1 MNLTDIKPFL
11 LTQFKSEQDLI
22 KSINLLSENFTSKRE
37 NIDDYHNDE
46 KMISAYAAF
55 YLTTNFPKFSHCMN
69 YLDKYKDYLGDAE
82 IIDIGVGPG
91 TFLFA
96 IGEYF
101 NWKMDGTLYGI
112 ETSHLMKKQA
122 IKIKEGL
129 YSDKDIEI
137 VSNESLIPPK
147 IENKNRVIIFTHSF
161 NEMGIK
167 RAKEYINNLKPD
179 AILFIEPGT
188 KDLFQSYLS
197 LRSELI
203 EDGFNCHYP
212 CLSNSV
218 CPLEGK
224 DDWCHQYL
232 KITHDKEV
240 ERLTQVAKKNRKW
253 MAVTLGLYIKGEVS
267 NFTENDARI
276 IRTFP
281 ESKFGFEWDICTK
294 DNSILE
300 VQTLKRNYSKS
311 DAKDIAKKLA
321 GDKIVFDIDK
331 ELKDNRTRIKLV
343 KTDEGDFK

>member
-1 MNLTDIKPFL
+1 MNLSDIKPYL
-11 LTQFKSEQDLI
+11 LTQFKSEQDLV
-22 KSINLLSENFTSKRE
+22 KSINLLSTNFTSKRE
-37 NIDDYHNDE
+37 NLDDYHKDE

-69 YLDKYKDYLGDAE
+69 YLNQYKEYLANAE

-101 NWKMDGTLYGI
+101 DWSLDSTLYGI
-112 ETSHLMKKQA
+112 ETSQLMKKQA
-122 IKIKEGL
+122 LKIKEGL
-129 YSDKDIEI
+129 YPDKDIEI
-137 VSNESLIPPK
+137 VSSESLIPK
-147 IENKNRVIIFTHSF
+147 KDEKKKRVIIFTHSF

-167 RAKEYINNLKPD
+167 RAKEYIKNLNPD

-188 KDLFQSYLS
+188 KELFKSYLS
-197 LRSELI
+197 LRSDLI

-212 CLSNSV
+212 CLSNSP

-240 ERLTQVAKKNRKW
+240 ERLTQIAQRNRKW
-253 MAVTLGLYIKGEVS
+253 MAVTLGLYIKDTQS
-267 NFTENDARI
+267 NFKDNEARI
-276 IRTFP
+276 IRTYP
-281 ESKFGFEWDICTK
+281 ESKFGFEWDVCTK
-294 DNSILE
+294 KNQILE
-300 VQTLKRNYSKS
+300 VQTLKRNFTKS
-311 DAKDIAKKLA
+311 EAKDVAKKLS
-321 GDKIVFDIDK
+321 GDKIAFDIDK

-343 KTDEGDFK
+343 NTNEGDF